1 MIEKHLPIHPI
12 AFLVIDATFFF
23 FFRQVPMVVW
33 CVSAKIHSRINP
45 HYFVKLVV
53 DGREKKNHFVHNR
66 QHTTTNLASCCF
78 HFCRV
83 HTQITIIGEMIE

>member
-1 MIEKHLPIHPI
+1 MIEKHLTIHPI

-23 FFRQVPMVVW
+23 SFRQVPMVVW

-53 DGREKKNHFVHNR
+53 DGREKKTILYTTVNILPPIWQVVASIFVESI
-66 QHTTTNLASCCF
+66 LK
-78 HFCRV
+78 
-83 HTQITIIGEMIE
+83 

>member
-1 MIEKHLPIHPI
+1 MIEKHLTIHPI

-53 DGREKKNHFVHNR
+53 DGREKKTILYTTVNILPLIWQVVASIFV
-66 QHTTTNLASCCF
+66 QSILK
-78 HFCRV
+78 
-83 HTQITIIGEMIE
+83 